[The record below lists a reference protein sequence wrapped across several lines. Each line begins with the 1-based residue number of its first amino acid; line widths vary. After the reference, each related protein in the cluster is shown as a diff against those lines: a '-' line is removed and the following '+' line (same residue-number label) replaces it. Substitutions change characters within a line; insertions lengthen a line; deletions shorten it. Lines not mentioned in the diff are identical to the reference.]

1 LSIKKTLESLRKNVK
16 SRSESWFD
24 DYSFGINKFKY
35 LIPIKVRW
43 TIVSSED
50 EGIYSIR
57 KIIQENQTPLEL
69 EQDII
74 YLLTDKDLIS
84 LINFDI

>member
-1 LSIKKTLESLRKNVK
+1 MSIKKTLESLRKNVK
-16 SRSESWFD
+16 SSSESWFD
-24 DYSFGINKFKY
+24 DYSFGINKLKY

-74 YLLTDKDLIS
+74 YLLTDKDL
-84 LINFDI
+84 NFDI